1 MTEQTHER
9 ALDELASGLASGSL
23 LRRKVLYTTAGY
35 REVYERL
42 QLNAGKKEPSRGGN
56 QCLNHRLLRQ

>member
-9 ALDELASGLASGSL
+9 ALDELARGLASGSL
-23 LRRKVLYTTAGY
+23 LRRKILYTTAGY

-42 QLNAGKKEPSRGGN
+42 QRHAEENGAE
-56 QCLNHRLLRQ
+56 

>member
-9 ALDELASGLASGSL
+9 ALDELDRGLASASL

-42 QLNAGKKEPSRGGN
+42 QRYAEENGA
-56 QCLNHRLLRQ
+56 Q